1 MTPHEAFPYTA
12 DDGRDVRSRSLRM
25 NDIFIAALVAL
36 LVTAAL
42 EPLNLRVLRRF
53 NFGVQHRLRDDIDN
67 RTFVA
72 LHGRKAGT
80 PDVGGA
86 LSVAVAT
93 VALLAVWEPE
103 TRAAAAALASFGLIG
118 LIDDITKVRRRR
130 RGHGGDLGALPKLV
144 METGA
149 GAFTGWAVYAAGV
162 RELTLPPVGDLSLG
176 AWVVP
181 LTAIAAIGLSN
192 AVNITDGL
200 DGLAGMLL
208 VLAMGS
214 LALAAALTDMELP
227 AGVALIGIA
236 TLIPFLY
243 LNLYP
248 AKMIM
253 GDGCALGMGALLAV
267 TGLLANQ
274 ALLLAFV
281 SLVFVVEAASSF
293 VQIVALRL
301 GKRVFA
307 IAPLH
312 HHLEAIGWP
321 EPRVTRTLWAAGAVA
336 TALGLGVSAA
346 LGYV

>member
-1 MTPHEAFPYTA
+1 MTLRETFPYTA
-12 DDGRDVRSRSLRM
+12 DDGRNLCGRSLHM
-25 NDIFIAALVAL
+25 NEAFIAAPLAL
-36 LVTAAL
+36 LATAAL
-42 EPLNLRVLRRF
+42 EPINLRLLRRF
-53 NFGVQHRLRDDIDN
+53 NFGVQHRLRDDVDN

-72 LHGRKAGT
+72 LHGHKAGT

-86 LSVAVAT
+86 LSVAVAI
-93 VALLAVWEPE
+93 VAALAIWEPE

-118 LIDDITKVRRRR
+118 LIDDFIKVRRRR
-130 RGHGGDLGALPKLV
+130 QGHGRDLGALPKLA
-144 METGA
+144 MESGA
-149 GAFTGWAVYAAGV
+149 GAFTGWAVYAAGI
-162 RELTLPPVGDLSLG
+162 RELTFPLAGELSLG
-176 AWVVP
+176 AWIIP
-181 LTAIAAIGLSN
+181 LTAVAAIGLSN

-200 DGLAGMLL
+200 DGLAGTLL
-208 VLAMGS
+208 LLALGS
-214 LALAAALTDMELP
+214 LALAAGVTGMEVT
-227 AGVALIGIA
+227 AGMALIGIA
-236 TLIPFLY
+236 TLVPFLY

-267 TGLLANQ
+267 IGVLADQ
-274 ALLLAFV
+274 VLLLAFV

-301 GKRVFA
+301 GRRVFA

-321 EPRVTRTLWAAGAVA
+321 EPRVTRALWAVGAVA

>member
-1 MTPHEAFPYTA
+1 MNEA
-12 DDGRDVRSRSLRM
+12 L
-25 NDIFIAALVAL
+25 IAAGLAL

-42 EPLNLRVLRRF
+42 EPLNLRLLRRF
-53 NFGVQHRLRDDIDN
+53 NFGDQHTLRDDIDN
-67 RTFVA
+67 RMFVA

-86 LSVAVAT
+86 LSVAVAL
-93 VALLAVWEPE
+93 VALLALWEPE
-103 TRAAAAALASFGLIG
+103 TRAAAAALGSFGLIG

-130 RGHGGDLGALPKLV
+130 RGHGRDLGALPKLA
-144 METGA
+144 METAA

-162 RELTLPPVGDLSLG
+162 RALTLPVADEVSLG
-176 AWVVP
+176 AWIIP
-181 LTAIAAIGLSN
+181 LTAVGAIGLSN

-200 DGLAGMLL
+200 DGLAGTLL
-208 VLAMGS
+208 LLAMGA
-214 LALAAALTDMELP
+214 LALVAGLNDAGGAAGPAL
-227 AGVALIGIA
+227 VGIA

-248 AKMIM
+248 ARMIM
-253 GDGCALGMGALLAV
+253 GDGCALGMGALLCV
-267 TGLLANQ
+267 TGILADQ
-274 ALLLAFV
+274 VVLLAFV

-301 GKRVFA
+301 GRRVFA

-321 EPRVTRTLWAAGAVA
+321 EPRVTRALWATGAIA
-336 TALGLGVSAA
+336 TALGLAISAA

>member
-1 MTPHEAFPYTA
+1 MLYTA
-12 DDGRDVRSRSLRM
+12 GDAPNARGRALRM
-25 NDIFIAALVAL
+25 NEAFIVAGLTL

-42 EPLNLRVLRRF
+42 EPLNLHLLRRF
-53 NFGVQHRLRDDIDN
+53 NFGVRHTLREDIDN

-80 PDVGGA
+80 PDAGGA
-86 LSVAVAT
+86 LSVAMALA
-93 VALLAVWEPE
+93 ALLALGEPE
-103 TRAAAAALASFGLIG
+103 TRAAAAALGSFGLIG
-118 LIDDITKVRRRR
+118 LVDDVTKVRRRR

-149 GAFTGWAVYAAGV
+149 GAFTGWAVHGAGI
-162 RELTLPPVGDLSLG
+162 RELALPFGGELSLG
-176 AWVVP
+176 LWVIP
-181 LTAIAAIGLSN
+181 LTALATIALSN

-200 DGLAGMLL
+200 DGLAGTLL
-208 VLAMGS
+208 LLALGA
-214 LALAAALTDMELP
+214 LALASGLTEKEQAA
-227 AGVALIGIA
+227 AVALIA
-236 TLIPFLY
+236 VAALIPFLY

-248 AKMIM
+248 ARMIM
-253 GDGCALGMGALLAV
+253 GDGCALGMGALLGV
-267 TGLLANQ
+267 TGILADQ
-274 ALLLAFV
+274 VVLLAFV
-281 SLVFVVEAASSF
+281 SLVFVIEAASSF

-301 GKRVFA
+301 GRRVFA

-321 EPRVTRTLWAAGAVA
+321 EPRVTRVLWAAGAMA